1 MYIYVSHKSS
11 NNYKLNIF
19 YGTEKRKTLTD
30 TLILELNNWYNKF
43 YFYVRGIYSRIYREK
58 RNKNNILYETNDTR
72 LIQRLFIDGKT
83 ILEVFWFIE
92 QSETNDTCF
101 IYVIN

>member
-30 TLILELNNWYNKF
+30 TLILEMNN
-43 YFYVRGIYSRIYREK
+43 
-58 RNKNNILYETNDTR
+58 
-72 LIQRLFIDGKT
+72 
-83 ILEVFWFIE
+83 
-92 QSETNDTCF
+92 
-101 IYVIN
+101 